1 MIDIVEIYNHGLFT
15 EYVLSYLVNLGHS
28 PTNHYNH
35 LKKMYSLTSTV
46 ACHDL
51 IGQHLRK
58 HRFHGCLL
66 LPEYGLSEEE
76 YRILELSVVQ
86 VDNGRPATRLL
97 ESSVEDLKAVCIL
110 YHVSFNYE
118 QQELLDVH
126 EPLL

>member
-1 MIDIVEIYNHGLFT
+1 MASS
-15 EYVLSYLVNLGHS
+15 LSMSSVTLSILGTLP
-28 PTNHYNH
+28 PTTITTLRIH
-35 LKKMYSLTSTV
+35 SLTSAV

-51 IGQHLRK
+51 IGEHLRK

-66 LPEYGLSEEE
+66 LPKYGLSEEE

-126 EPLL
+126 KPLL